1 MENRLLNFLLFSTF
15 CLILTNCVQTGKKNQ
30 EIKYS
35 QTTDSVNAEIDT
47 IGLTNLVRNLYKWH
61 ETRSSQIDFDP
72 TTGLEQDSFYIG
84 IDWNKHEKRLKEL
97 EETNF
102 FSKNFF
108 DNYNSIAETVD
119 KELKT
124 EAGKWFVGE
133 LSPYGNDANPWCNCQ
148 DNPENY
154 WKILNILNVQ
164 KENNDIK
171 FSWSWDDKP
180 NYMIIATKTNNS
192 WRIKYLQG
200 FDYKEY
206 LHK

>member
-30 EIKYS
+30 DIKSS

-47 IGLTNLVRNLYKWH
+47 IGLTNFVRNLYKWH

-72 TTGLEQDSFYIG
+72 KTVLEQDSFYIG
-84 IDWNKHEKRLKEL
+84 IDWNKHKKRLKEL

-108 DNYNSIAETVD
+108 DNYNSIAKTVD

-180 NYMIIATKTNNS
+180 KYTIIATKTNNS